1 MGSLGRARCCCCKKW
16 RFNMYIPDSG
26 DGPLC
31 GDCQLLCI
39 GGVPVEGVPVEEHET
54 DSSETDP
61 DMPALV
67 DSSSDEDVRPHEAES
82 DTQSESSQEEL
93 WHVWFL
99 MMENGEGR
107 GKGGGKGF
115 PGSKGK

>member
-1 MGSLGRARCCCCKKW
+1 
-16 RFNMYIPDSG
+16 MYIPDGG

-31 GDCQLLCI
+31 DDCLLLCI
-39 GGVPVEGVPVEEHET
+39 EGVPVEGVPVEEPVLRDET
-54 DSSETDP
+54 DSSGP
-61 DMPALV
+61 PSLV

-82 DTQSESSQEEL
+82 ETQSESSQEEL
-93 WHVWFL
+93 RHVWFL
-99 MMENGEGR
+99 MMEKGKSK

>member
-1 MGSLGRARCCCCKKW
+1 
-16 RFNMYIPDSG
+16 MYIPDSG

-39 GGVPVEGVPVEEHET
+39 GGVPVEGVLVEEYET

-99 MMENGEGR
+99 MMEMGKGK

-115 PGSKGK
+115 LGSKGK

>member
-1 MGSLGRARCCCCKKW
+1 MC
-16 RFNMYIPDSG
+16 MPDGG
-26 DGPLC
+26 DGALC
-31 GDCQLLCI
+31 GDCLLLCI
-39 GGVPVEGVPVEEHET
+39 EGAPVEGVPVEELLWRHIPVGRDET

-61 DMPALV
+61 DMPSLV

-82 DTQSESSQEEL
+82 DTQSESSQEDPR
-93 WHVWFL
+93 HVWFL
-99 MMENGEGR
+99 MMEMGKGK